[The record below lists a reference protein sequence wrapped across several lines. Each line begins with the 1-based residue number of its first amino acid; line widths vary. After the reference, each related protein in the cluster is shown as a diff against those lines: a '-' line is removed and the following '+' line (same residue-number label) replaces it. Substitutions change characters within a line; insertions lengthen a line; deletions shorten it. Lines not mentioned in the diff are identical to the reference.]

1 MSPHTLFLFHKKHI
15 LNAWNSEWALSELYQ
30 NNCIPKYFLTQG
42 LGPNSHEFLLLLRRP
57 EQVNF
62 HIHGEG
68 TKAERGKAKGTHPT
82 MGWQKIHSCLWALP
96 QAISYKKYLK
106 WDAGSQ
112 SCYRF
117 ESKSCVQQ
125 YISWQ
130 LPARANKA
138 ALERQISKTGKKYY
152 VICSELTANILVIKT
167 KFLLIQKDAT
177 KAQELHFLLLSRRI
191 T

>member
-82 MGWQKIHSCLWALP
+82 MGWQKIHSCLWTLP

-112 SCYRF
+112 SCYRLSRRAVF
-117 ESKSCVQQ
+117 SSTYHDNCQSEQIK
-125 YISWQ
+125 Q
-130 LPARANKA
+130 LWKDRTAR
-138 ALERQISKTGKKYY
+138 LEKYY